1 MKYATKNWIDTA
13 NYDIKTAVAE
23 TRQTIKS
30 IIRKYICNLE
40 SLGISIQ
47 KVIVF
52 GSYAKGTFTKDSDI
66 DIAVI
71 SNEFEKMRLWDKAKY
86 LGRAA
91 RGIPYPIEAIGVSP
105 SEFEKSRQGTLIDEV
120 KRNGIEIQI

>member
-13 NYDIKTAVAE
+13 NYDIKTAD
-23 TRQTIKS
+23 KS
-30 IIRKYICNLE
+30 IIQKYICNLE

-52 GSYAKGTFTKDSDI
+52 GSYANGTFTKDSDI